1 MRPTHMHARKEWEG
15 QERQMQLNMVTMH
28 QVHAWNYQR
37 RLKDQKIL
45 LLLVF
50 HWPK

>member
-1 MRPTHMHARKEWEG
+1 MHARKEWEG
-15 QERQMQLNMVTMH
+15 QERRTQLNVITMH
-28 QVHAWNYQR
+28 HVHAWNYQR
-37 RLKDQKIL
+37 PLKAGIAQAVL